1 MSNIIN
7 GIAKDLKAIP
17 KNLKAKTG
25 NIDKKKFFLMN
36 LPYMLAGY
44 FCDKVACLWRV
55 SPGQDASA
63 KMMEVMAGLE
73 GLFSNPLPSFYPR
86 DLLIGV
92 CCGIALRLAVY
103 FKSKNAKKFR
113 KGVEYGSARWGNE
126 KDIEPYMDSVFENN
140 ILLTQTERLM
150 MSGRPK
156 QPKYARNK
164 NILVIGGSGSGK
176 TRFFVKPNLMQMHS
190 SYVVTDPKGT
200 VLIECGKMLKKGGYK
215 IKVLNT
221 INFAKSMHYNRATC
235 SSLKRRR
242 TALFLISSVN

>member
-1 MSNIIN
+1 MSNLIY
-7 GIAKDLKAIP
+7 GIAKDLKSIP
-17 KNLKAKTG
+17 ESLKAKAG
-25 NIDKKKFFLMN
+25 NVDKKKLVLMN
-36 LPYMLAGY
+36 LPYALAGY
-44 FCDKVACLWRV
+44 FCDKIACLWRV

-73 GLFSNPLPSFYPR
+73 DLFSNPLPSFYPT

-92 CCGIALRLAVY
+92 CCGIALRLLVY
-103 FKSKNAKKFR
+103 FKAKNPKKFR
-113 KGVEYGSARWGNE
+113 HGTEYGSARWGNA

-190 SYVVTDPKGT
+190 SYVVTDPNG
-200 VLIECGKMLKKGGYK
+200 
-215 IKVLNT
+215 
-221 INFAKSMHYNRATC
+221 
-235 SSLKRRR
+235 
-242 TALFLISSVN
+242 

>member
-25 NIDKKKFFLMN
+25 NIDKKKLFLMN

-44 FCDKVACLWRV
+44 FCDKIACLWRV

-63 KMMEVMAGLE
+63 KMMEAMAGLE
-73 GLFSNPLPSFYPR
+73 GLFSNPLPSFYPN

-103 FKSKNAKKFR
+103 FKAKNAKKFR
-113 KGVEYGSARWGNE
+113 QGVEYGSARWGNA

-150 MSGRPK
+150 MSGRLK

-190 SYVVTDPKGT
+190 SYVVTDP
-200 VLIECGKMLKKGGYK
+200 
-215 IKVLNT
+215 
-221 INFAKSMHYNRATC
+221 NR
-235 SSLKRRR
+235 
-242 TALFLISSVN
+242 